1 VQKASGG
8 LDAIVRDVI
17 VRFHR
22 QPRLLVILLM
32 FLIMLP
38 PAFTGPGADGIF
50 AFGAVVSSILLYMGV
65 PLVKITAF
73 IAIGGMLGVF
83 APPVNIPAMIIA
95 AGINMPYMGFF
106 IPLAIVTIPAAVFC
120 ALFLCTKHIT
130 GPVDVPSVMK
140 TLPPIPEKM
149 KGIRVYLPLII
160 VIGSMLS
167 TRAFPHFFPHLGVPL
182 IFVIGTAVASLLGGR
197 TNFVKVSREAFD
209 DTFTIN
215 SILIA
220 VGALVQIM
228 SLTGGR
234 GLFVIT
240 AITVPSVLLYL
251 TVAVGFPL
259 FGGILTSFGASSV
272 FGIPFMLAL
281 LGRDPI
287 IATIG
292 LSLVATVGN
301 LIPPTA
307 ALGKPA
313 AIVAEYRESYMNVV
327 RVSAVPLLII
337 VAAGILLII
346 FANPLRFLRF

>member
-1 VQKASGG
+1 
-8 LDAIVRDVI
+8 
-17 VRFHR
+17 
-22 QPRLLVILLM
+22 
-32 FLIMLP
+32 
-38 PAFTGPGADGIF
+38 
-50 AFGAVVSSILLYMGV
+50 MGV

-106 IPLAIVTIPAAVFC
+106 IPLAIVTIPVAVFC
-120 ALFLCTKHIT
+120 ALFLCMKHIS
-130 GPVDVPSVMK
+130 GPLDATSVLK
-140 TLPPIPEKM
+140 TLPPIPGKM
-149 KGIRVYLPLII
+149 RGTRVYLPLI
-160 VIGSMLS
+160 VVVGSMLS
-167 TRAFPHFFPHLGVPL
+167 SRAFPHFFPHMGVPL
-182 IFVIGTAVASLLGGR
+182 IFVIGTAVAFFLAGKISFLQ
-197 TNFVKVSREAFD
+197 VSRDAFD
-209 DTFTIN
+209 DTFGIN

-220 VGALVQIM
+220 VGSLVQIM

-234 GLFVIT
+234 GLFVLT
-240 AITVPSVLLYL
+240 AITAPSVLLYL
-251 TVAVGFPL
+251 AVAVGFPL

-292 LSLVATVGN
+292 LSLVATAGN

-313 AIVAEYRESYMNVV
+313 AIVAQYKESYMNIV
-327 RVSAVPLLII
+327 RVSAVPLLVI
-337 VAAGILLII
+337 VAAGIALIV
-346 FANPLRFLRF
+346 FADALRFLRF